1 MRIGVVVDSTCDL
14 PQEFIEKH
22 NIRILPITLHLDN
35 DHLVDERDPQ
45 ATLAFYDADLAD
57 RGHNAESAP
66 FTVQQIQEV
75 FLERLV
81 LDFDFVFCITV
92 HAGRSPIFANAT
104 KASFSILSGY
114 RRIRKEA
121 GVSGPFSMRVIDSKT
136 MMAGT
141 AVVAAEAC
149 GLAEQ
154 GFTPNEIRQHLDNI
168 VENTIG
174 YMVPDDLYYIRTR
187 AKKKG
192 EKSVG
197 LVSAVLAGAL
207 DIKPILSAYHGET
220 KPVAK
225 LRGYEP
231 AVEKMLKHVAERV
244 RNGDLMSRYVCLSY
258 GGHPDTVRS
267 MPGYAELEQACED
280 AKVELML
287 SIMSATIAVNAGRNC
302 LTVAYAG
309 AMAPME

>member
-35 DHLVDERDPQ
+35 DRLVDERDPD
-45 ATLAFYDADLAD
+45 ATLQFYEAHLAD
-57 RGHNAESAP
+57 KGHDAESEP
-66 FTVQQIQEV
+66 FSVDQIREV

-81 LDFDFVFCITV
+81 IDFDFVFCITV
-92 HAGRSPIFANAT
+92 LGDRSPIFANAT
-104 KASFSILSGY
+104 KASFGILSGY
-114 RRIRKEA
+114 RRIRKDA
-121 GVSGPFSMRVIDSKT
+121 GVAGPFSMRVIDSRT
-136 MMAGT
+136 MMSGT
-141 AVVAAEAC
+141 GVVAAEAC
-149 GLAEQ
+149 AMAEQ
-154 GFTPNEIRQHLDNI
+154 GMTPNEIRQHLDNV
-168 VENTIG
+168 VENTVG

-197 LVSAVLAGAL
+197 LVSAMLAGAL

-225 LRGYEP
+225 LKGYDP

-244 RNGDLMSRYVCLSY
+244 RNGDLMSRYVCISY
-258 GGHPDTVRS
+258 GGNPERVRS
-267 MPGYAELEQACED
+267 MPGFAQLEKACKE

-287 SIMSATIAVNAGRNC
+287 CIMSATIGVNTGGNC
-302 LTVAYAG
+302 LSISYVGSNVPLA
-309 AMAPME
+309 